1 MGPRH
6 RISSLA
12 TPLIA
17 LLLGA
22 STLSQTRITPPA
34 NKYTIEQD
42 LKLGQEAAA
51 EARKELPLLG
61 DARVD
66 EYVETVG
73 RRLVGAIQPD
83 LVTPAFRYTFDV
95 VNQKDINAFA
105 LPGGPMFLN
114 RGMMEAS
121 KSEAEMAGVM
131 AHEISHVVLR
141 HGTAQATKGQRFQIG
156 SILGQ
161 IAGAAI
167 GGTAGNIIA
176 QGSQF
181 GLGAYFMKFGREY
194 ESQADILGAQILAR
208 AGYDP
213 REMANMFKTIEAE
226 GGSRQPEWLSSHPNP
241 GNRFNAINREAARLT
256 VAGHATTE
264 QFPAILARL
273 RDMAPALTA
282 EQIAKRR
289 QAGARPADAPSAA
302 PVQVAP
308 PSSQSRSYQP
318 SRFLRINV
326 PANWHEHTD
335 DSGVTYAPEG
345 GFLRSPDGRTTFSY
359 GVQVGV
365 AQGGA
370 GALERDTDALLQTLT
385 AGNARMRRQGG
396 YRRETIGGRDGI
408 TTSLVNVSDATGES
422 ESVTLST
429 THLRDGSVLFVVG
442 VAPDRDAATYAGVF
456 RRVRQTL
463 QLTDR

>member
-131 AHEISHVVLR
+131 AHELAHLLNPRGTHSSEGVRRAHWTPSEFTHVNR
-141 HGTAQATKGQRFQIG
+141 QRF
-156 SILGQ
+156 S
-161 IAGAAI
+161 
-167 GGTAGNIIA
+167 
-176 QGSQF
+176 
-181 GLGAYFMKFGREY
+181 
-194 ESQADILGAQILAR
+194 D
-208 AGYDP
+208 
-213 REMANMFKTIEAE
+213 AE
-226 GGSRQPEWLSSHPNP
+226 GSS
-241 GNRFNAINREAARLT
+241 I
-256 VAGHATTE
+256 
-264 QFPAILARL
+264 
-273 RDMAPALTA
+273 
-282 EQIAKRR
+282 
-289 QAGARPADAPSAA
+289 
-302 PVQVAP
+302 
-308 PSSQSRSYQP
+308 
-318 SRFLRINV
+318 
-326 PANWHEHTD
+326 
-335 DSGVTYAPEG
+335 
-345 GFLRSPDGRTTFSY
+345 
-359 GVQVGV
+359 
-365 AQGGA
+365 
-370 GALERDTDALLQTLT
+370 
-385 AGNARMRRQGG
+385 
-396 YRRETIGGRDGI
+396 
-408 TTSLVNVSDATGES
+408 
-422 ESVTLST
+422 
-429 THLRDGSVLFVVG
+429 
-442 VAPDRDAATYAGVF
+442 
-456 RRVRQTL
+456 RQTVRAL
-463 QLTDR
+463 GGGPMRVAD